1 MVFRFPLLAIS
12 LSVLRLSFLSAFC
25 LATCFLSLSTFS
37 FLESSSVVETLGVLR
52 VIARSLFSIYEG
64 GLRFLVKSVGL
75 RLLLTVQSVG
85 LVFLGFGCDNPF
97 PFGKGCFLF
106 FPSPSFCRLCQLM
119 NCILQPLCYVLD
131 LSFIFVMASVYVRIL
146 NKKLATFLL
155 Q

>member
-1 MVFRFPLLAIS
+1 M
-12 LSVLRLSFLSAFC
+12 
-25 LATCFLSLSTFS
+25 
-37 FLESSSVVETLGVLR
+37 
-52 VIARSLFSIYEG
+52 IARSLFSIYEG
-64 GLRFLVKSVGL
+64 ELRFLVKSVGL

-85 LVFLGFGCDNPF
+85 LVFLGFGRDNPF
-97 PFGKGCFLF
+97 PFVKGCFLF
-106 FPSPSFCRLCQLM
+106 FPSPSFCRLRQL